1 MKDRE
6 KKRKNDES
14 MIGRTTRRLMST
26 SSRVYGI
33 GTDITRVSRFEELI
47 RKRERRFIERALHS
61 KEIEEYENIESEE
74 KRILF
79 VASRWA
85 VKESVYKAMQM
96 DQLQFPEIRIEK
108 RENGK
113 PDVVFEG
120 EAEKFANRMNIREKF
135 VSVTMVTRWFL

>member
-1 MKDRE
+1 
-6 KKRKNDES
+6 
-14 MIGRTTRRLMST
+14 MIGRTTRRLMTT
-26 SSRVYGI
+26 SSSVYGI
-33 GTDITRVSRFEELI
+33 GTDITRVSRFEELL
-47 RKRERRFIERALHS
+47 RKREGRFIERALHS

-96 DQLQFPEIRIEK
+96 DKLQFPEIRIEK
-108 RENGK
+108 RKNGK

-120 EAEKFANRMNIREKF
+120 EAEKFANRMNIRDKF
-135 VSVTMVTRWFL
+135 VSISHDGDYAMAFVTLTCKE

>member
-1 MKDRE
+1 
-6 KKRKNDES
+6 
-14 MIGRTTRRLMST
+14 MIGRTTRRLM

-33 GTDITRVSRFEELI
+33 GTDITRVSRFEELL

-108 RENGK
+108 CDNGK
-113 PDVVFEG
+113 PDLVFEG
-120 EAEKFANRMNIREKF
+120 EAEKFANRMNIRDKF
-135 VSVTMVTRWFL
+135 VSISHDGDYAVAFVTLTSGEQQ

>member
-1 MKDRE
+1 
-6 KKRKNDES
+6 
-14 MIGRTTRRLMST
+14 MIGRTTRRLM

-33 GTDITRVSRFEELI
+33 GTDITKISRFEELL

-96 DQLQFPEIRIEK
+96 DKLQFQQEIRMGFELVIQLYLIKKIMVKQLQ
-108 RENGK
+108 G
-113 PDVVFEG
+113 
-120 EAEKFANRMNIREKF
+120 
-135 VSVTMVTRWFL
+135 FL